1 MSPILEFRLPDI
13 GEGLT
18 EAEIVRWLVDVGDH
32 VHVDQPV
39 VEVETAKATVELPC
53 PHDGTVT
60 CRMGEEGE
68 VVAVGSILVTV
79 AATSEQ
85 SQEDAGKVLVG
96 SGVHTAPA
104 RRRRR
109 VRSGSVPSRRAT
121 TPVARQAP
129 SPRTDA
135 ATPVGAPVAVVSPLV
150 RRLARENGVDLR
162 TVQGTGAAGL
172 VLRADVQ
179 RAITATRGAH
189 AAGRAESERIPIR
202 SVRKAIADK
211 LSRSRREIPDV
222 TCWVD
227 TDATGLLAARE
238 ALGSGPERTSLLALL
253 ARMCVA
259 AALRFP
265 ELNSM
270 VDTDRQEIIRFS
282 DVNLG
287 FAVQTGK
294 GLLVPVVH
302 GAHRMSTS
310 ELSGEIA
317 RLTESARTGTLSP
330 SELTGATI
338 TLNNYGRYG
347 IDGATPIINHPETA
361 MLGVGRI
368 VAKPWVHGGEL
379 AVRQVVQLTLT
390 FDHRVCDGETASGFL
405 RHVADRVEQPL
416 KLISF
421 P

>member
-1 MSPILEFRLPDI
+1 
-13 GEGLT
+13 
-18 EAEIVRWLVDVGDH
+18 
-32 VHVDQPV
+32 
-39 VEVETAKATVELPC
+39 
-53 PHDGTVT
+53 
-60 CRMGEEGE
+60 
-68 VVAVGSILVTV
+68 
-79 AATSEQ
+79 
-85 SQEDAGKVLVG
+85 
-96 SGVHTAPA
+96 
-104 RRRRR
+104 
-109 VRSGSVPSRRAT
+109 
-121 TPVARQAP
+121 
-129 SPRTDA
+129 
-135 ATPVGAPVAVVSPLV
+135 
-150 RRLARENGVDLR
+150 
-162 TVQGTGAAGL
+162 
-172 VLRADVQ
+172 
-179 RAITATRGAH
+179 
-189 AAGRAESERIPIR
+189 
-202 SVRKAIADK
+202 
-211 LSRSRREIPDV
+211 
-222 TCWVD
+222 
-227 TDATGLLAARE
+227 
-238 ALGSGPERTSLLALL
+238 
-253 ARMCVA
+253 MCVA